1 MTHWREVHKRKTP
14 GMLYAEM
21 VGPVGTRRIVRTADS
36 GKITLE
42 TPGEEATDMP
52 WVSFDHSPIKLGLN
66 RTNCK
71 VLETIT
77 GTSEVEAWGRGVW
90 IVITVVRA
98 KYPDRQTK
106 QRLET
111 DAIRIA
117 PAPPKPEEIKA
128 EVQRRE
134 SISRPQGAPK

>member
-1 MTHWREVHKRKTP
+1 MGAVTHWREVHKRKTP

-21 VGPVGTRRIVRTADS
+21 VGPVGTRRVVRTADS
-36 GKITLE
+36 GVISLE
-42 TPGEEATDMP
+42 TPGQEATEMP
-52 WVSFDHSPIKLGLN
+52 WISFDHSPIKLGLN

-77 GTSEVEAWGRGVW
+77 GSSEIGDWGHGVW
-90 IVITVVRA
+90 LVITVVRA
-98 KYPDRQTK
+98 KYPDRQTQ

-117 PAPPKPEEIKA
+117 PSPPKPDEITA
-128 EVQRRE
+128 EQQRRTQ
-134 SISRPQGAPK
+134 SAKGPR